1 MENLESEIYL
11 GRLADIAAS
20 IQDYGERISVRL
32 DQSTL
37 EKDEHLAEVIGYLQL
52 IRQLTNEGMKE
63 LRKL

>member
-11 GRLADIAAS
+11 GRLADIAVS